1 MRKYG
6 KWLLDQV
13 IAAMKEA
20 AIQGSGVSVEVQN
33 GVAILDGKVSK
44 ASDRTLAQR
53 LAQTVPGIQSVE
65 NNLRFVPEPRS
76 QVQPAAG
83 ELHADLF
90 DSGVTQAGLSEA
102 KSSASRIRQVSGEV
116 PPVATPAT
124 RATVPAAPAPAA
136 AGGQALNN
144 QAVAQQI
151 GDTLAAVGLVGYDI
165 EIRFNAGTA
174 TLIGDVATAQQRQA
188 AESSV
193 SQIPSV
199 KNVNNQL
206 RVGVPASAVC
216 TADDASWVQS
226 AGHGHGSILDAITD
240 RLCANQF
247 QQSAVARS
255 CMARLRSVSKLS
267 GSHLSD
273 AVQCQCLPIHWPV
286 LSVPTGTYGVA

>member
-6 KWLLDQV
+6 KWLLVLGVLAASPVAASADGFLGGRIRTPFSGAAQKEQNQAQADQV

-65 NNLRFVPEPRS
+65 NNLRFVPEPKS
-76 QVQPAAG
+76 QVQPAAD

-124 RATVPAAPAPAA
+124 RTTVPAAPALPLLE
-136 AGGQALNN
+136 GRH
-144 QAVAQQI
+144 
-151 GDTLAAVGLVGYDI
+151 LVT
-165 EIRFNAGTA
+165 R
-174 TLIGDVATAQQRQA
+174 RW
-188 AESSV
+188 
-193 SQIPSV
+193 PS
-199 KNVNNQL
+199 
-206 RVGVPASAVC
+206 
-216 TADDASWVQS
+216 
-226 AGHGHGSILDAITD
+226 
-240 RLCANQF
+240 
-247 QQSAVARS
+247 
-255 CMARLRSVSKLS
+255 RSVIRWQLADWLAMTSKFAS
-267 GSHLSD
+267 TPG
-273 AVQCQCLPIHWPV
+273 QPR
-286 LSVPTGTYGVA
+286 